1 MTDRDP
7 RFDLPE
13 PGPPDETGPAEDP
26 RREGGDRPDSEGRHI
41 GGWVALFGILFAL
54 IGLQLVAYLGRKPDS
69 AFELSGISQQF
80 QITVAQRQALA
91 LTGSSAAADTA
102 IRGSFDTLLDRLRPK
117 VASEP
122 DAAVMYVAMRH
133 EQGDDVTPED
143 LEAVERG
150 TGEQYA
156 LVAEVYRED
165 EITLERAREIRDAL
179 ATYPFAF
186 RMAGLHALE
195 KAGDTASRSEM
206 FPRSKAI
213 VTFLAISL
221 IGGMSFLGIL
231 LWMVYGML
239 RAAGKLKPIGH
250 PIPALTAL
258 EADGFAMRA
267 AIMLVVFMVGGSL
280 FGSSLAQF
288 LPENAAK
295 SIAYTL
301 VVVTTIWLAAVPV
314 GPRRLSLLKLAVRKK
329 DALVNVAWGVGA
341 ACANLPVVLALAVF
355 FQWLLRGLPAPSHP
369 VTIELANRQDLAT
382 VILLFMLATV
392 VAPIVEELMFRGAML
407 PAMVRLFA
415 SPVLAILC
423 SSLLFAAIHPTG
435 IPAWPA
441 LAMTGAVAAMVGWQR
456 GSLVSS
462 IAMHAT
468 HNFALVTLTTALF

>member
-1 MTDRDP
+1 MTERDP

-13 PGPPDETGPAEDP
+13 PTPPEEPSPSDDSAPGDGEPAT
-26 RREGGDRPDSEGRHI
+26 EGRHVA
-41 GGWVALFGILFAL
+41 GWVILFGLLFAL
-54 IGLQLVAYLGRKPDS
+54 IGLQLHAYLGRKPDS

-80 QITVAQRQALA
+80 QITVAQRQALTM
-91 LTGSSAAADTA
+91 TGTSAAADNA
-102 IRGSFDTLLDRLRPK
+102 IRDTFDTLLDRVKPK
-117 VASEP
+117 AATEP
-122 DAAVMYVAMRH
+122 DAAVIYAAMRH
-133 EQGDDVTPED
+133 EQGGNLTPED
-143 LEAVERG
+143 IEAIERG

-156 LVAEVYRED
+156 LVAEVYRSE
-165 EITLERAREIRDAL
+165 EITPERAREIRDGL
-179 ATYPFAF
+179 AGYPFAF

-195 KAGDTASRSEM
+195 KAGDTTARAEM

-231 LWMVYGML
+231 LWMVYGVL

-250 PIPALTAL
+250 PIPPLTAF
-258 EADGFAMRA
+258 EADAFALRA
-267 AIMLVVFMVGGSL
+267 ALMLVVFMVGGGL
-280 FGSSLAQF
+280 FGASLAQF
-288 LPENAAK
+288 MPENLAK
-295 SIAYTL
+295 SIAYSL
-301 VVVTTIWLAAVPV
+301 VVATTIWLAAMPV
-314 GPRRLSLLKLAVRKK
+314 GPRQLSLLKLAVQKK
-329 DALVNVAWGVGA
+329 DALVNVAWGIGA
-341 ACANLPVVLALAVF
+341 ACANLPIVLALAIF

-369 VTIELANRQDLAT
+369 VTIELANRQDPAT
-382 VILLFMLATV
+382 VILLFVLASV

-415 SPVLAILC
+415 SPVVAILC

-441 LAMTGAVAAMVGWQR
+441 LAMTGAMAAMVGWQR